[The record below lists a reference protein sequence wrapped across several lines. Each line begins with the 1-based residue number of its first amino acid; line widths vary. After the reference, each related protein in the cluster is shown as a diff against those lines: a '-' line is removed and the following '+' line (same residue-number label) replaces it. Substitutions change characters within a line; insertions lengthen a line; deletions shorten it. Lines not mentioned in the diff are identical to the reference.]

1 MAQQVVAFR
10 LVGLAD
16 EDCCRRAER
25 AAQAVPGVLAARADL
40 AAGRVELEV
49 DRTRWEG
56 RQFEQSLARAGFQVL
71 EVADAPQAR
80 GGCC

>member
-10 LVGLAD
+10 VAGLAD
-16 EDCCRRAER
+16 EDCCQRAER
-25 AAQAVPGVLAARADL
+25 AAQAVPGVLAARANL

-49 DRTRWEG
+49 DRARWER
-56 RQFEQSLARAGFQVL
+56 RQLEQSLARAGFQVL
-71 EVADAPQAR
+71 EAADAPQAR